1 MSHPKTQPIPFTNEG
16 YRQLKT
22 DLDRYTQE
30 RKQVLVRLQAAR
42 EMGDLSENGAY
53 HAAKFELG
61 RVDRELRRLNY
72 LIRFGQVVS
81 PKSGGG
87 VGFGTTVTLED
98 GTSQRTWLM
107 VSGYESDPAKHKLSI
122 HSPLGKAVVGK
133 AVGDKVVFTAPAGPM
148 TYTITSITG

>member
-1 MSHPKTQPIPFTNEG
+1 MHHPKLASIPFTPGG
-16 YRQLKT
+16 YLELKT

-72 LIRFGQVVS
+72 LILSGQVVIPNS
-81 PKSGGG
+81 EG
-87 VGFGTTVTLED
+87 VVDFGITVTLDD

-148 TYTITSITG
+148 TYTITSIR